1 MLDASTFINAVSSWW
16 KYPLIIII
24 SFVSCD
30 SFYLIVCFVSYN
42 NPAVFWVLFEWTI
55 FTHPFI
61 FSLSL
66 SLDSWI
72 LTVPALWLSFL
83 FYFSLRFPLLLDSD
97 QAYCT
102 VANGRS
108 HGCPPFLWCE
118 GRGNAYGVFCWIRC
132 LAKYLSLTTVFSP
145 ISFCHEF

>member
-55 FTHPFI
+55 FSHPFI

-83 FYFSLRFPLLLDSD
+83 FYFSLHFPLLLDSVQWQTAGATAVPLFSD
-97 QAYCT
+97 VRAEEM
-102 VANGRS
+102 
-108 HGCPPFLWCE
+108 H
-118 GRGNAYGVFCWIRC
+118 
-132 LAKYLSLTTVFSP
+132 TVFSADYDVWRNICP
-145 ISFCHEF
+145 